1 MGQDMS
7 QICPKYAQAL
17 YKLPN
22 LGRCA
27 ALCQR
32 CNNASREETRNT
44 AMPLATIG
52 ILLMPPLSTT
62 KCLKKSTMPQMPQ
75 EAEMLHPNQRSLG
88 APGASKTAAATITQ
102 LPTAPC

>member
-7 QICPKYAQAL
+7 QICPKYAQAFH
-17 YKLPN
+17 KLPN

-27 ALCQR
+27 ALFQR

-62 KCLKKSTMPQMPQ
+62 TCSKKSTMHQMPQ
-75 EAEMLHPNQRSLG
+75 EVEMLHPNQRSLG
-88 APGASKTAAATITQ
+88 VPGAPKTAAPTTIQ